1 MFYAQAQAILDGKV
15 LPDGWQ
21 IHGDIDELT
30 QVRSDLCLLANFS
43 QVSYTT
49 LTLVVLSCAMWFTTC
64 DSSTWHYLLFNIMIQ
79 AIKLSS
85 TSFNVFCLLVSS
97 WVSSEGIDFAYRHV
111 NHYESQKV
119 HWSWLV
125 QKYDLK

>member
-43 QVSYTT
+43 QVSFTNFR
-49 LTLVVLSCAMWFTTC
+49 LVVLPLPTVVHTT
-64 DSSTWHYLLFNIMIQ
+64 STWYYLLFNIRI
-79 AIKLSS
+79 
-85 TSFNVFCLLVSS
+85 
-97 WVSSEGIDFAYRHV
+97 
-111 NHYESQKV
+111 
-119 HWSWLV
+119 
-125 QKYDLK
+125 